1 MLHEKNSKLMQ
12 HALEASASQDTKG
25 LVLRAERAEKEK
37 DDMGKEVARLNE
49 ALGKAELGI
58 PYVPPM
64 PTAAMQSTR
73 EMQAKEAAEAE
84 ALTPRGSRSAS
95 KAPAPPRTPEMQQ
108 QMAQAQVDMHGVS
121 YDDFVD
127 LNTQLIEA
135 LAENEAKE
143 RELTEAENTMA
154 NNSKQMQ
161 TVLDR
166 QALLYRE
173 HHKSNELWRDKVRS
187 LNSQIKDL
195 EQAHESSKL
204 ETRPVPAPRDPAPRG
219 QLNAST
225 PPGS

>member
-37 DDMGKEVARLNE
+37 DDMGKEVARLKE

-204 ETRPVPAPRDPAPRG
+204 ETRPVPAPPRPRAPA
-219 QLNAST
+219 AS
-225 PPGS
+225 